1 MTPLSLFDVPE
12 VLEVQEVP
20 SVEVTSEEVS
30 MLPDSPTEIKSEIA
44 STVNEV
50 IVRVLL
56 TFPAISVTI
65 IVQFEY
71 VPSLKETKVMVLFP
85 DVAEVVLEEQ

>member
-20 SVEVTSEEVS
+20 SVEVISEEVS
-30 MLPDSPTEIKSEIA
+30 MVPDSPTEIKSEIA

-50 IVRVLL
+50 IFQVLL
-56 TFPAISVTI
+56 TFPAASVTI
-65 IVQFEY
+65 IVQSE
-71 VPSLKETKVMVLFP
+71 
-85 DVAEVVLEEQ
+85 